1 MAGRPVVME
10 IGVTRT
16 DAKMCTLYTHL
27 RVELVYTTDEL
38 KRDKFSVESDYT
50 LNQRTVY
57 QFFHTLIPHVK
68 ISVH

>member
-1 MAGRPVVME
+1 
-10 IGVTRT
+10 
-16 DAKMCTLYTHL
+16 MCTLYTHL